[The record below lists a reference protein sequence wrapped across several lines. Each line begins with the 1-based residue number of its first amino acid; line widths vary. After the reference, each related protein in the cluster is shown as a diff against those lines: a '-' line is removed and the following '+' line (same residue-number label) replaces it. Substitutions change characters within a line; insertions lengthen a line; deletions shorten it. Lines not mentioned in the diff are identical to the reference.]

1 MKTVDGVNFEM
12 KFDDGGSTFVDA
24 IYKSCIFDNCGL
36 SLCKR
41 PERMSKVRRISV
53 QGCYSVNSSVGPC
66 EFEDV
71 FIHDLKTNPILLIWS
86 SFFRRVTLSGKI
98 GKMNINAE
106 PWGFCTDIDVLSRF
120 SNARAE
126 FYGATDWAIDIS
138 QARFLDFNCR
148 GVPFDLIRR
157 DPETQV
163 ILCKDEFPGLDAMG
177 EGFNERFPEVYSYL
191 KSFSKSGD
199 EEVLLVV
206 PLAAPKSRKDDWRGG
221 IAELR
226 ALGFVK
232 D

>member
-1 MKTVDGVNFEM
+1 MKTLDGANIEM

-24 IYKSCIFDNCGL
+24 IYTNCIFDNCGL

-41 PERMSKVRRISV
+41 PEKMSKVKRISV
-53 QGCYSVNSSVGPC
+53 HGCHAVNSSVGPC

-71 FIHDLKTNPILLIWS
+71 LIHDLKTNPILLIWS

-98 GKMNINAE
+98 GKMNVNVE
-106 PWGFCTDIDVLSRF
+106 PWGFCTDVDVLSRF
-120 SNARAE
+120 SKARAD
-126 FYGATDWAIDIS
+126 FYRETDWALDIS
-138 QARFLDFNCR
+138 RARFLDFNCR

-163 ILCKDEFPGLDAMG
+163 VLCKVDFPGVHALD
-177 EGFNERFPEVYSYL
+177 EGFNERFPEVYSHL
-191 KSFSKSGD
+191 KGFSKSD
-199 EEVLLVV
+199 DQEVLLVV